1 MGFLSDIVKGIGGA
15 FGFGSGDKTSDV
27 LEQQRALSERQ
38 NKLAEQRLA
47 MLKDQNEE
55 NIDIRNRE
63 RIRQDRLKQS
73 LLNQRLRISGIEEDK
88 GLSQLQNP
96 GSLSSRVF

>member
-1 MGFLSDIVKGIGGA
+1 MGFFRDIVKGIGGA

-47 MLKDQNEE
+47 MQKRQGEQQLEDESTRKL
-55 NIDIRNRE
+55 RE
-63 RIRQDRLKQS
+63 QYARQS
-73 LLNQRLRISGIEEDK
+73 LLNQRLRISGIEEDDR
-88 GLSQLQNP
+88 LSQLQNP
-96 GSLSSRVF
+96 GSLASRVV